1 MVIINNKRNIMS
13 RVCDLTNLSSQR
25 GHSVSNSNI
34 KTKRRFLPNLKN
46 VSLKSDILGVNVN
59 LRLATKTIR
68 TINKY
73 GNLDSFLINYG
84 YNKLSD
90 KGRQLRKEIKNRL
103 IAEGKYDDVKIV
115 KEKKQKTE
123 QK

>member
-1 MVIINNKRNIMS
+1 M
-13 RVCDLTNLSSQR
+13 
-25 GHSVSNSNI
+25 
-34 KTKRRFLPNLKN
+34 KN
-46 VSLKSDILGVNVN
+46 VSLKSDILNVTVN

-90 KGRQLRKEIKNRL
+90 RGRQLRKEIKNRL

-115 KEKKQKTE
+115 REKKQKTE

>member
-1 MVIINNKRNIMS
+1 MS
-13 RVCDLTNLSSQR
+13 KVCDLTNLSSQK

-46 VSLKSDILGVNVN
+46 VSLRSDVLNVTVN

-73 GNLDSFLINYG
+73 GSLDSFLINYG
-84 YNKLSD
+84 YNKLSN
-90 KGRQLRKEIKNRL
+90 KGRQLRKEIKTRL
-103 IAEGKYDDVKIV
+103 IIAGKYEDIKIV
-115 KEKKQKTE
+115 KEKKRVIGEK
-123 QK
+123 

>member
-1 MVIINNKRNIMS
+1 MS

-46 VSLKSDILGVNVN
+46 VSLKSDILNVTVN

-115 KEKKQKTE
+115 IEMKQKTE

>member
-1 MVIINNKRNIMS
+1 MS
-13 RVCDLTNLSSQR
+13 RVCDLTNLSSQK

-46 VSLKSDILGVNVN
+46 VSLKSDVLGVNVN

-84 YNKLSD
+84 YNKLSNR
-90 KGRQLRKEIKNRL
+90 GRQLRKEIKNRL
-103 IAEGKYDDVKIV
+103 IATGKYDDIKIV
-115 KEKKQKTE
+115 RREKKNKKE
-123 QK
+123 E